1 MYVRKVKNQV
11 GKPMYLLID
20 DNGKVIKEAYKYIL
34 YLARIGRTKSTLKTS
49 AHRLKLFY
57 DWLSLKNLTL
67 ADVAN
72 GIDTSS
78 TSTLEYLSDF
88 IMWLKYPMYDPKII
102 PMDSKKK
109 IEAKRTN
116 KTVNLIMSTIYGFY
130 EFLSK
135 TEGYKE
141 LNIFRMHHCK
151 QENHSLISQMVRK
164 KEYAR
169 SSMLKIKD
177 RKETIKYITR
187 DEFWK
192 IYFACNSRRNRII
205 CGLMFDGALRV
216 SEVVGLHIED
226 FSQIFDG
233 RIDIVKREDLENED
247 AAVKYDSEGYI
258 LIPDYLRD
266 EIVTYLAEISA
277 VDTNYFVFNMWGDTK
292 FEAMRTDTIRE
303 MLETTAK
310 RAGIKRKVTP
320 HMLRHG
326 VAVELY
332 DIILSS
338 KDEDSPYYKM
348 QPVDIKEKLRHSTMQ
363 STEVYAEATFKGKQA
378 STEKHYEK
386 LNSLTK
392 DGLENLINSLYYK
405 KEK

>member
-1 MYVRKVKNQV
+1 MYVRKVKNQL
-11 GKPMYLLID
+11 GKPMYLIID

-34 YLARIGRTKSTLKTS
+34 YLARIGRTKGTLKAS
-49 AHRLKLFY
+49 AYRLKIFY
-57 DWLSLKNLTL
+57 DWLSFKNLTIE
-67 ADVAN
+67 DIAN
-72 GIDTSS
+72 GKDTSN

-88 IMWLKYPMYDPKII
+88 IIWLKYPSLYSKVIEINP
-102 PMDSKKK
+102 KKK
-109 IEAKRTN
+109 MEAKRTN
-116 KTVNLIMSTIYGFY
+116 NTVNLIMSTVYGFY

-141 LNIFRMHHCK
+141 LNVFKMHHCK
-151 QENHSLISQMVRK
+151 QENHSLISQLVRK
-164 KEYAR
+164 KEAIR
-169 SSMLKIKD
+169 SSMLTIK
-177 RKETIKYITR
+177 KQKKTIKYITR

-192 IYFACNSRRNRII
+192 IYLACTSRRNRII

-226 FSQIFDG
+226 FSQIFNNRVDV
-233 RIDIVKREDLENED
+233 VKREDLENED
-247 AAVKYDSEGYI
+247 AAVKYDSEGYVI
-258 LIPDYLRD
+258 IPDYLRD

-292 FEAMRTDTIRE
+292 FEAMKTDTIRE
-303 MLETTAK
+303 MVETTAK
-310 RAGIKRKVTP
+310 RAGIKRKITP

-338 KDEDSPYYKM
+338 KEPDSPYYGM
-348 QPVDIKEKLRHSTMQ
+348 QVVDIKEKLRHATMQ
-363 STEVYAEATFKGKQA
+363 STEVYAEATHKGQEA
-378 STEKHYEK
+378 SAIKHYQEI
-386 LNSLTK
+386 NALTK
-392 DGLENLINSLYYK
+392 DGLENLISSLYYK